1 MPCDRLAITSRPRSE
16 VCRATTRVLEGMNF
30 GCEFRYPNRKT
41 QPQNLS
47 DAIAQGFGLEWR
59 TYCVVVAEVEFMFSR
74 YHGEDTYRLDEI
86 SLFTNAERWARAK
99 IPAPPKAASDTVFE
113 FAVAAERQETI
124 SLQAELEIA
133 CDPEKRLVV
142 FDFAPGEPEA
152 SWARIADGVLVS
164 QTQAGGLKSILFEGV
179 DF

>member
-1 MPCDRLAITSRPRSE
+1 MPRDRLAVELRPRGE
-16 VCRATTRVLEGMNF
+16 PCRATTDVLEGMNF
-30 GCEFRYPNRKT
+30 GCQFRYPERKT
-41 QPQNLS
+41 QPENLS
-47 DAIAQGFGLEWR
+47 DAIAQGYGLEWH
-59 TYCVVVAEVEFMFSR
+59 TYRVVVAEVEFMFSR
-74 YHGEDTYRLDEI
+74 YHGEDSYRLDEI
-86 SLFTNAERWARAK
+86 SHFTNAERWARAK
-99 IPAPPKAASDTVFE
+99 IPAPPKSAGDAFFE
-113 FAVAAERQETI
+113 FAVAEERQETI

-142 FDFAPGEPEA
+142 FDFTPGEPEA

>member
-1 MPCDRLAITSRPRSE
+1 MPRNQLALALRPRNE
-16 VCRATTRVLEGMNF
+16 ACRATARVLEGMNF
-30 GCEFRYPNRKT
+30 GCQSRYPNRKT

-47 DAIAQGFGLEWR
+47 DAIAQGSGLEWR
-59 TYCVVVAEVEFMFSR
+59 TYRVVVAEVEFMFSR
-74 YHGEDTYRLDEI
+74 YHGEDSYRVDEI

-99 IPAPPKAASDTVFE
+99 IPAPAKAAGDVFFE
-113 FAVAAERQETI
+113 FAVAEEKRETI
-124 SLQAELEIA
+124 SLQAELDIS